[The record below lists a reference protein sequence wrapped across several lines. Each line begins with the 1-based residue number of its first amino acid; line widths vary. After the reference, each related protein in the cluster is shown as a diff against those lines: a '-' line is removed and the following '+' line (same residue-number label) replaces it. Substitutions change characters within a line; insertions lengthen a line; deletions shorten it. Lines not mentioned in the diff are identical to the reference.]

1 MRIEAGS
8 SGGGQISN
16 TNDKVLSIIFH
27 ARSKNGGSAYVGG
40 DSVAVGDGYELV
52 QDATLA
58 PDFSLLGAD
67 PNAGHV
73 LLSSFYTVTEVS
85 GDKVDWLAILR

>member
-1 MRIEAGS
+1 MDS
-8 SGGGQISN
+8 FFL
-16 TNDKVLSIIFH
+16 VLGDHSCGPLGN
-27 ARSKNGGSAYVGG
+27 STNGGSVYVGG
-40 DSVAVGDGYELV
+40 DSVGPGDGYELT

-73 LLSSFYTVTEVS
+73 LLSSFYTVTEVP
-85 GDKVDWLAILR
+85 GDKVDWLAILK